1 MRDRLQIQLL
11 TSWSEC
17 VSKMRTVLVGTL
29 KMSTSH
35 LSKRWVRYNQRLK
48 KNSILAEKFQSL

>member
-1 MRDRLQIQLL
+1 MINDFLVMRDRLQIQLL

-48 KNSILAEKFQSL
+48 KK